1 MKGAAAAP
9 AASQKRGGWRAL
21 PVLVLGLL
29 SMLVPLLFLLNQS
42 GELFR
47 SFDEVVRGGGG
58 CSLDLCANCFLG
70 IDLVIVGICRVAYV
84 LELFVVGC
92 FVYGLS
98 AMWELF

>member
-47 SFDEVVRGGGG
+47 SFDEVVGGG
-58 CSLDLCANCFLG
+58 SLDPCANCFVG